1 MGLGMMQEDVVD
13 DEGLG
18 VRGDVEGVVC
28 VAMLGKNVD
37 EAVGVD
43 AVDAVDGELAQQLEV
58 DSTELEKT
66 ISE

>member
-1 MGLGMMQEDVVD
+1 MQEDVVD

-18 VRGDVEGVVC
+18 VRGDVEGVVG

-43 AVDAVDGELAQQLEV
+43 AVDAVDGELEQQLEV
-58 DSTELEKT
+58 DSTELEKA